1 MKGLWLENKQLRLRD
16 DLPTPP
22 TPPHESLV
30 RVIQAGICNTDLE
43 MLDGYYP
50 FVGIL
55 GHEFV
60 GIVEQG
66 PSRLIG
72 QRVVG
77 EINTWCGDC
86 STCRRGL
93 TTHCEH
99 RTVLGIA
106 DRHGAFA
113 EYLTLPCENL
123 HLVPDR
129 LSTDSA
135 TFTEPLAAAIQIQTQ
150 ISIEPDD
157 RVLVVGNGKL
167 GQLIAQTLA
176 LTGCH
181 LDVIGRGRRQ
191 TDPLRK
197 RHIATRLADEVE
209 PSSYDIAVECTGNPE
224 GFALALRGLRPRG
237 SLVLKSTYSGNLD
250 LDASQLVVK
259 EITVT
264 GSRCGPFGPALR
276 LLAEGAIEV
285 EPLIDSRFPLAQGL
299 AAFAQ
304 AAEPGAL
311 KVLLEIGDDD
321 H

>member
-1 MKGLWLENKQLRLRD
+1 MKALWLENQQLHLRD

-22 TPPHESLV
+22 TPPNEALV

-43 MLDGYYP
+43 MIDGYYP

-66 PSRLIG
+66 PSKLIG

-86 STCRRGL
+86 SACRRGM
-93 TTHCEH
+93 TTHCEN

-106 DRHGAFA
+106 GRHGAFA
-113 EYLTLPCENL
+113 EYLTLPFENL

-129 LSTDSA
+129 LSTDTA
-135 TFTEPLAAAIQIQTQ
+135 IFTEPLAAAIQIQAQ
-150 ISIEPDD
+150 ISIQPVD

-181 LDVIGRGRRQ
+181 LDVMGRRRRQ
-191 TDPLRK
+191 ADLLRK
-197 RHIATRLADEVE
+197 RDIATRLADEVE
-209 PSSYDIAVECTGNPE
+209 PSSYDVAVECTGNPE
-224 GFALALRGLRPRG
+224 GFALALRSLRPRG
-237 SLVLKSTYSGNLD
+237 KLALKSTYATKLD

-264 GSRCGPFGPALR
+264 GSRCGPFAPALH
-276 LLAEGAIEV
+276 LLTEGSIEV

-304 AAEPGAL
+304 AGRPGTL
-311 KVLLEIGDDD
+311 KVLLEIGNVDG
-321 H
+321 